1 MRAVIRVTFA
11 LCLALFLA
19 GIGGL
24 VADHSNADHSN
35 ASRPAGRTSTLTF
48 PGPATTAGAGSGTVP
63 APTTTS
69 TPVTVPSAMNL
80 DANLLVP
87 NDLGGYY
94 HPVPAESAKQFSAS
108 GCLAPLGQV
117 PGVARQAVQFLEGP
131 YFGGLP
137 LINEQL
143 DAFGTVSAATAAYR
157 SLATTLAACPAPT
170 VAVYTNPVSVPL
182 TSFSI
187 PEIGDQAEAVHGIY
201 HLHGRTEQLTVT
213 VVRTAATIVVFVY
226 ADTMPVS
233 NTILGDVTST
243 VRAAVG
249 KAS

>member
-19 GIGGL
+19 GAGGL
-24 VADHSNADHSN
+24 IAHHTKESGP
-35 ASRPAGRTSTLTF
+35 ASSTSTAA
-48 PGPATTAGAGSGTVP
+48 PATTAGPGTGT

-69 TPVTVPSAMNL
+69 PPVTVPSAMNL
-80 DANLLVP
+80 EANLLVP

-94 HPVPAESAKQFSAS
+94 RPMPTESPRQFAAS
-108 GCLAPLGQV
+108 GCLAPLAQ
-117 PGVARQAVQFLEGP
+117 PQGVARQAVQFLEGP

-143 DAFGTVSAATAAYR
+143 DAFATTAAATAAYR
-157 SLATTLAACPAPT
+157 SLAATLAACPAPT

-187 PEIGDQAEAVHGIY
+187 PGIGDQAVAVHGTY
-201 HLHGRTEQLTVT
+201 RLHGRTEQLTVS
-213 VVRTAATIVVFVY
+213 VVRTAATIMVFAY

>member
-19 GIGGL
+19 DAGGL
-24 VADHSNADHSN
+24 VAHRTK
-35 ASRPAGRTSTLTF
+35 ASGPAGRTSTVSV
-48 PGPATTAGAGSGTVP
+48 PGPKTTAGAGTGTAP

-69 TPVTVPSAMNL
+69 TPVTAPSAMNL
-80 DANLLVP
+80 EANLLVP

-94 HPVPAESAKQFSAS
+94 HPVPTESAKQFAAS
-108 GCLAPLGQV
+108 GCLAPLGQAH
-117 PGVARQAVQFLEGP
+117 GVARQAVQFLEGP

-143 DAFGTVSAATAAYR
+143 DAFATTAAATAAYR
-157 SLATTLAACPAPT
+157 SLAGTLAGCPAPT

-187 PEIGDQAEAVHGIY
+187 PGIGDQAVAVQGTY
-201 HLHGRTEQLTVT
+201 RLHGRTEQLTVAL
-213 VVRTAATIVVFVY
+213 VRIAATIVVFAY